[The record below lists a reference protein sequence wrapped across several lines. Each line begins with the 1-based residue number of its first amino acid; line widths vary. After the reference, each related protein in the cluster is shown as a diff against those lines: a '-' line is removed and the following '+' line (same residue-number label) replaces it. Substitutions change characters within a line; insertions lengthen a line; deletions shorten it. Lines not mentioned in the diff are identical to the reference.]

1 VGEKQRDE
9 YVRLNILVPEK
20 LSREQRM
27 VIEEMKEGGL

>member
-20 LSREQRM
+20 LSREQKR
-27 VIEEMKEGGL
+27 VVEEMKEGGL

>member
-27 VIEEMKEGGL
+27 VIEEMKEEGL